1 MPRLDN
7 VDRHRAIGM
16 LNAGMPAQR
25 VAAALHVH
33 NTTIYRLQERLAVT
47 GTTSD
52 RPRQGAPRVTTP
64 RQDRAIRRSH
74 LQDRFQT
81 AAATARATQG
91 QHGRPISRQT
101 VRRRLLDGHLH
112 CRRPYV
118 GPVLTQRHRQARRT
132 WAANGAFLGRHPWRD
147 VIFSDESR
155 FCVGHNDGRGRVYR
169 RRGERFQDACI
180 RERDRFGGPSVM
192 VWGAITR
199 DFRSPL
205 VVINGNITAQRYI
218 HNVLQPTLLP
228 FLAQHGGPNR
238 FIFQQD
244 NATPHTARVTQQ
256 FLQQNGVRV
265 MAWPAMSPDM
275 NCIEHLWDILGR
287 RIDHHVPR
295 VQTRGDLIAALQYHW
310 NNIPQQQIRR
320 LVMSMPRRLQHC
332 LAANGGHTRY

>member
-7 VDRHRAIGM
+7 AERHRAIGM
-16 LNAGMPAQR
+16 LNAGMAAQC

-33 NTTIYRLQERLAVT
+33 NTTVYRLQRRVVVT

-64 RQDRAIRRSH
+64 RQDRAIRRMH

-81 AAATARATQG
+81 AAATAQVTQG
-91 QHGRPISRQT
+91 QHGGPISRQT
-101 VRRRLLDGHLH
+101 VSRRLLEGQLQ

-118 GPVLTQRHRQARRT
+118 GQVLTQRHRQARRE
-132 WAANGAFLGRHPWRD
+132 WAAYGAFLGRHPWRD

-155 FCVGHNDGRGRVYR
+155 FCIGHNDGRGRVYR

-180 RERDRFGGPSVM
+180 RGRDRFGGPSVM

-205 VVINGNITAQRYI
+205 VVINGTLTAQRYI
-218 HNVLQPTLLP
+218 DNVLQPTLLP
-228 FLAQHGGPNR
+228 FLTQHGGPNR

-244 NATPHTARVTQQ
+244 NATHHSARITQQ

-295 VQTRGDLIAALQYHW
+295 VQTRDDLIAALHYHW